1 MQSSSTTPQVQLI
14 DTALIVAGSNDRQQ
28 FNANAL
34 ADLAA
39 SIDEHGLAQPPTFR
53 PLPGGQYEIVAGERR
68 TRACRDLLGWTEIP
82 AIVRDLSDEE
92 AAAIMLAENTGRAD
106 LNPIEEATAY
116 QVRIDAFDWDA
127 ARVAETAGVSVQRV
141 HDRLALLALVEDIQ
155 HFVKIGAFPV
165 SYAKMLTDL
174 DANRQRIA
182 LRLFNRSASMP
193 MHRWRGVVQQLLD
206 DQAKENMASL
216 FDLEALLAEQIDQ
229 HEDRP
234 VKGKQARTGALAGRE
249 LPPVRFSK
257 SDSMAPIMDRY
268 IRDLQEADQDTA
280 AAAVANIYNL
290 FVARGWVTVTDN
302 VVLPK
307 ITEAGSVADELHAI
321 QS

>member
-116 QVRIDAFDWDA
+116 QVRIDAFGWDA

-155 HFVKIGAFPV
+155 HFVKTGAFPV

-234 VKGKQARTGALAGRE
+234 VKGKQARTGAPAGRE

-268 IRDLQEADQDTA
+268 IRDLQEADQDAA